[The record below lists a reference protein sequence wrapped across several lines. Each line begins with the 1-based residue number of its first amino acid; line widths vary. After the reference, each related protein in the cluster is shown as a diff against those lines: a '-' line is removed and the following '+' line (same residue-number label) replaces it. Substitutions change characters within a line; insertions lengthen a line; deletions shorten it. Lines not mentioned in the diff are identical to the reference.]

1 MTYCSITVE
10 DDLSQGVVQKLL
22 QTARPDCQVHVARV
36 LGGSGQN
43 RRNIL
48 ALNNACRSH
57 PQLVLTDLDLLA
69 CPPALLTQW
78 MGAHVR
84 HAHFWFRVAVREVEA
99 WLLAH
104 RVAVSEFFDIQIN
117 LVPQNPEQLLD
128 PKQSVVSLA
137 RYSPLRKRKLAIVPI
152 GTATQGPDYNA
163 ELLKFVWGGWEPVE
177 ARRSSPSLDQAMRRL
192 DDLPTS

>member
-1 MTYCSITVE
+1 LTYCSITVE

-22 QTARPDCQVHVARV
+22 QTARPDCQVHVARI
-36 LGGSGQN
+36 LSGSGQI

-57 PQLVLTDLDLLA
+57 PQLVLTDLDLIA
-69 CPPALLTQW
+69 CPPVLLAEW
-78 MGAHVR
+78 MGARVR
-84 HAHFWFRVAVREVEA
+84 HAHLWFRIAVREVEA

-104 RVAVSEFFDIQIN
+104 REAVSVFFDIQIN
-117 LVPQNPEQLLD
+117 LVPHNPEQLRD

-163 ELLKFVWGGWEPVE
+163 ELLKFVWGGWEPGE

-192 DDLPTS
+192 DDLPRN